1 MKVKMKNT
9 IIPMVFINLMLI
21 GFALGQN
28 PKERDE
34 MIKREI
40 DIYNNILNKL
50 IIKDSPFYFTFD
62 DRVKGVYLDGFGM
75 LFDMES
81 YGLSNI
87 SESVSKTLKNLEKI
101 EIINNEQD
109 SVIKVRTGRND
120 RKDAGRHVVDKQAS
134 ISEQVAETK
143 KLMTQFFVDYA
154 SAVKS
159 LNPDERIVVN
169 IRSRGQDSDFI
180 YSDKKEKAPTQLRAA
195 ILVSDLNKFRQGKL
209 TEAQLIQRLQ
219 FTDSYDVKSDHE
231 IEIMENILN
240 TALGK
245 SNSKSALALTGGTR
259 GIYLDNYGVLFF
271 SPASIFDKGMRVI
284 IKNISNWEQRT
295 REYEAKSKAFEKLTQ
310 QYEQK
315 LQEYENKLKEY
326 ERVQGSP
333 DSKLPVPPA
342 LPAPPV
348 APEAPELNIDV
359 DVDWKGEQYLK
370 QEKAEIDSIVNAL
383 SDQIVELLGQYG
395 HTMRKVKDNEWIMV
409 AVDFN
414 YRIWDSDAD
423 RLYIKVKKSDLLKYN
438 RDEINFDTLKKSVKI
453 WRG

>member
-1 MKVKMKNT
+1 MKEKMRIK
-9 IIPMVFINLMLI
+9 IIPIIIINLILLGI
-21 GFALGQN
+21 SFGQN
-28 PKERDE
+28 PQDRNDK
-34 MIKREI
+34 IQKEI

-87 SESVSKTLKNLEKI
+87 SESVSKALKNIDKI
-101 EIINNEQD
+101 EIIDNKQD
-109 SVIKVRTGRND
+109 TLIKVRTGRND
-120 RKDAGRHVVDKQAS
+120 RKDGERYVVEKKAS
-134 ISEQVAETK
+134 ITEQVTETK
-143 KLMTQFFVDYA
+143 KLITQFYVDYA

-169 IRSRGQDSDFI
+169 IRNRGQDSDFI
-180 YSDKKEKAPTQLRAA
+180 YGDKKEKAPTQLRAA
-195 ILVSDLNKFRQGKL
+195 ILVSDLNKYRQGKL
-209 TEAQLIQRLQ
+209 TEAQLIQKLQ
-219 FTDSYDVKSDHE
+219 FTESYDVKSDHE
-231 IEIMENILN
+231 IDIMENILN
-240 TALGK
+240 TTLGK
-245 SNSKSALALTGGTR
+245 NNSKSALALTGGTR
-259 GIYLDNYGVLFF
+259 GIYLENYGVLFF

-284 IKNISNWEQRT
+284 IKNMSNWEQRT
-295 REYEAKSKAFEKLTQ
+295 REFEAKSKAFEKQTQ

-315 LQEYENKLKEY
+315 LREYENKLKEF

-333 DSKLPVPPA
+333 NSKLPAPPA
-342 LPAPPV
+342 LPEPPE
-348 APEAPELNIDV
+348 APEAPELGIDV
-359 DVDWKGEQYLK
+359 DVDWGGEQYLK

-414 YRIWDSDAD
+414 YRIWDSDAN

-438 RDEINFDTLKKSVKI
+438 RDEINLDTLKKTVKT

>member
-1 MKVKMKNT
+1 
-9 IIPMVFINLMLI
+9 MLV

-40 DIYNNILNKL
+40 DIYNNILNKH

-62 DRVKGVYLDGFGM
+62 DRVKGVYLAGFGM

-134 ISEQVAETK
+134 ISDQVAETK

-315 LQEYENKLKEY
+315 LQEYENKI
-326 ERVQGSP
+326 ER
-333 DSKLPVPPA
+333 
-342 LPAPPV
+342 
-348 APEAPELNIDV
+348 I
-359 DVDWKGEQYLK
+359 
-370 QEKAEIDSIVNAL
+370 
-383 SDQIVELLGQYG
+383 
-395 HTMRKVKDNEWIMV
+395 
-409 AVDFN
+409 
-414 YRIWDSDAD
+414 
-423 RLYIKVKKSDLLKYN
+423 
-438 RDEINFDTLKKSVKI
+438 
-453 WRG
+453 